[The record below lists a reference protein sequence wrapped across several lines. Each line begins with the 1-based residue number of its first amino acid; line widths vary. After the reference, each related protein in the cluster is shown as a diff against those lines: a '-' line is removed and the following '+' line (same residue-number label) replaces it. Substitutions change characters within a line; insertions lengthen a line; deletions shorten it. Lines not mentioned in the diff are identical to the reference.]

1 MNLRRSRLL
10 ILPLLLGLL
19 AACSSPQGPSMSAA
33 ETGAAI
39 DDLYQAG
46 TTVGSAAAWSQLP
59 SGALGAMSGVAL
71 PAGATAGELP
81 RGEYSYDQVAEVWVK
96 TGESDD
102 LVLDW
107 LYDAVAYSLTI
118 DWDATSPTTIVTG
131 STGDSAEVP
140 TGASAE
146 LTQGGV
152 AVGGLNLTSGWTS
165 NQCAYHEPTAVGM
178 NGYLGDAS
186 AMLTLDRLQFAL
198 SDTAGTDTV
207 SVGAEATA
215 TAGGDSLSAYLDVT
229 VNGQVERDVD
239 CVIIDFEPSSGTV
252 AFGIDVTV
260 AGDQGSLDF
269 QTAISNPQYDGGVLS
284 GIGLDG
290 DLRLDGVQAVR
301 FSGAL
306 NDANGNGIP
315 GDELTLTF
323 FDDESLSLEEFI
335 VDQLSWGS
343 LTALRLMLR

>member
-1 MNLRRSRLL
+1 
-10 ILPLLLGLL
+10 
-19 AACSSPQGPSMSAA
+19 MSAA

-252 AFGIDVTV
+252 AFGVDVTV
-260 AGDQGSLDF
+260 AGDHGSLDF
-269 QTAISNPQYDGGVLS
+269 QTAISNAQYTSGVLS
-284 GIGLDG
+284 SIGLDG

-301 FSGAL
+301 FSGSL
-306 NDANGNGIP
+306 NDANNNGIP
-315 GDELTLTF
+315 GDQLTLTF
-323 FDDESLSLEEFI
+323 TGDESMTLEEFI